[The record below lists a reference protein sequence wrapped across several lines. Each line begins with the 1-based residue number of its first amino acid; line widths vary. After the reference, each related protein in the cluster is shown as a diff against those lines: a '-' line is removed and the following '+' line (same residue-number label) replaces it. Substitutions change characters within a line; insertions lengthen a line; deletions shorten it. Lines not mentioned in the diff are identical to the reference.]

1 MMKKNKTRAF
11 LVIVSILVLQACA
24 IFKLP
29 QKEANTKLPSNYEDF
44 QRDTSN
50 TAKLSWQDFFED
62 PYLLN
67 LIDSALI
74 NNKELNI
81 TLQKINMANNEIL
94 LRKGEYL
101 PFVNGQVAADGEKVG
116 KYTRNGAVE
125 ENLAIKDGIENPKFL
140 GNFQLG
146 LSASWELD
154 VWKKLRNA
162 KNAAILEYMAS
173 VEGKNFLMTNLI
185 AEVANS
191 YYELLALD
199 NQLKN
204 LEENISIQQNALA
217 MVKLLLQSA
226 RVNSLA
232 VNRFEAEVR
241 KNQSEI
247 FNIQQDIFEVETRIN
262 FLCGKSSSKVD
273 RNAESF
279 IDLSPKLIAYGL
291 PSDLLENRPDIRMAE
306 QELEA
311 AKLNIKVAKAKFFP
325 SFGINAGIGFQAF
338 NPKFL
343 FNSPASILGSVA
355 GEMLAPLVNRNA
367 IKAEYKNANSKQIQ
381 AAFEYEQAIINGY
394 REVVIQ
400 ISKINNMQ
408 KNYELK
414 KQQVELLTQS
424 IEIANDLFQSAR
436 ADYMEV
442 LLTQR
447 DALEAK
453 MNLIASKKEQM
464 KASIDLY
471 RALGGGWQ

>member
-1 MMKKNKTRAF
+1 H
-11 LVIVSILVLQACA
+11 
-24 IFKLP
+24 
-29 QKEANTKLPSNYEDF
+29 
-44 QRDTSN
+44 
-50 TAKLSWQDFFED
+50 
-62 PYLLN
+62 
-67 LIDSALI
+67 
-74 NNKELNI
+74 
-81 TLQKINMANNEIL
+81 
-94 LRKGEYL
+94 
-101 PFVNGQVAADGEKVG
+101 
-116 KYTRNGAVE
+116 
-125 ENLAIKDGIENPKFL
+125 
-140 GNFQLG
+140 
-146 LSASWELD
+146 
-154 VWKKLRNA
+154 
-162 KNAAILEYMAS
+162 
-173 VEGKNFLMTNLI
+173 
-185 AEVANS
+185 
-191 YYELLALD
+191 
-199 NQLKN
+199 
-204 LEENISIQQNALA
+204 
-217 MVKLLLQSA
+217 
-226 RVNSLA
+226 
-232 VNRFEAEVR
+232 
-241 KNQSEI
+241 
-247 FNIQQDIFEVETRIN
+247 
-262 FLCGKSSSKVD
+262 
-273 RNAESF
+273 
-279 IDLSPKLIAYGL
+279 GL

-325 SFGINAGIGFQAF
+325 SFGINAGLGFQAF

-343 FNSPASILGSVA
+343 FNSPASILASVA

-400 ISKINNMQ
+400 ISKIDNMQ

-464 KASIDLY
+464 KATIDLY

>member
-204 LEENISIQQNALA
+204 LEENISI
-217 MVKLLLQSA
+217 
-226 RVNSLA
+226 
-232 VNRFEAEVR
+232 
-241 KNQSEI
+241 
-247 FNIQQDIFEVETRIN
+247 
-262 FLCGKSSSKVD
+262 
-273 RNAESF
+273 
-279 IDLSPKLIAYGL
+279 
-291 PSDLLENRPDIRMAE
+291 
-306 QELEA
+306 
-311 AKLNIKVAKAKFFP
+311 
-325 SFGINAGIGFQAF
+325 
-338 NPKFL
+338 
-343 FNSPASILGSVA
+343 
-355 GEMLAPLVNRNA
+355 
-367 IKAEYKNANSKQIQ
+367 
-381 AAFEYEQAIINGY
+381 
-394 REVVIQ
+394 
-400 ISKINNMQ
+400 
-408 KNYELK
+408 
-414 KQQVELLTQS
+414 
-424 IEIANDLFQSAR
+424 
-436 ADYMEV
+436 
-442 LLTQR
+442 
-447 DALEAK
+447 
-453 MNLIASKKEQM
+453 
-464 KASIDLY
+464 
-471 RALGGGWQ
+471 